1 MQPKITQ
8 RQIPQYQADP
18 NLSQFS
24 DNISPLL
31 QRIYLGRGIT
41 SDEQLERT
49 LAKLPRPD
57 TLKGLTEGVGLLEEA
72 LKQQQSVLI
81 VGDFDAD
88 GATSTTL
95 TLLAMR
101 AMGMQ
106 HIDYI
111 VPNRFEF
118 GYGLTPE
125 IVALAQQRHPDLII
139 TVDNGISSVN
149 GVKAA
154 KEAGI
159 KVLITDH
166 HLPGAVLPEADAILN
181 PNQHGC
187 EFPSKN
193 LAGVGVVFYLLSALR
208 SRLRETG
215 WFDVQGIA
223 APNMAEWL
231 DLVALGTVADVVPLD
246 QTNRVLVHQGIQRI
260 RAGKTRPGIQA
271 LLDLAGKDR
280 QRLVA
285 TDLGFTVGP
294 RLNAAGRLDDMSVGI
309 ECLLET
315 DPYLARE
322 YAVQLDELNRDR
334 RVIEADMQREGLA
347 ILDQLTLDEDAL
359 PWGLCL
365 FDADWHQGVVGLLA
379 SRIKDRIHRPVIAFA
394 DAGGD
399 AENGESNREYKGSA
413 RSIPGLHIRDALDAV
428 ATAHPELISK
438 FGGHAMA
445 AGLSLDAKHYPA
457 FAEAFDAEVKR
468 QLTPADLEA
477 EIVTDG
483 ELIPEELSLETGHL
497 LRESGP
503 WGQHFPEPLF
513 QGEFYIVQQRI
524 VGEKHLKLLLAAD
537 EQKQQLIDAIA
548 FNVDTEVWPNPNADK
563 IHLVYKLDIN
573 VWQGRESV
581 QLMVEE
587 IIKN

>member
-1 MQPKITQ
+1 MQPKITS
-8 RQIPQYQADP
+8 RQIDP
-18 NLSQFS
+18 KLGQFS
-24 DNISPLL
+24 DSISPLL

-41 SDEQLERT
+41 NEEQLERT

-57 TLKGLTEGVGLLEEA
+57 TLRGLSDGVTLLEEA
-72 LKQQQSVLI
+72 LTQQQSVLI

-88 GATSTTL
+88 GATSTVL

-101 AMGMQ
+101 AMGLQ
-106 HIDYI
+106 HIDFI

-125 IVALAQQRHPDLII
+125 IVALAQQRNPDLII
-139 TVDNGISSVN
+139 TVDNGISSVS

-154 KEAGI
+154 KDAGI

-181 PNQHGC
+181 PNQHDC
-187 EFPSKN
+187 DFPSKN

-208 SRLRETG
+208 SQLRETG
-215 WFDVQGIA
+215 WFDTQNIA
-223 APNMAEWL
+223 MPNMAEWL

-246 QTNRVLVHQGIQRI
+246 QTNRVLVYQGLQRI

-294 RLNAAGRLDDMSVGI
+294 RLNAAGRLDDMSIGI

-379 SRIKDRIHRPVIAFA
+379 SRIKDRVHRPVIAFA
-394 DAGGD
+394 DAGG
-399 AENGESNREYKGSA
+399 EGEGKEYKGSA

-428 ATAHPELISK
+428 ATTHPELISK

-445 AGLSLDAKHYPA
+445 AGLSLSAKHYPA

-468 QLTPADLEA
+468 QLTAADLEA
-477 EIVTDG
+477 EVVTDG
-483 ELIPEELSLETGHL
+483 ALTPEELSLETGHL

-513 QGEFYIVQQRI
+513 QGAFYIVQQRI
-524 VGEKHLKLLLAAD
+524 VGEKHLKLLLAVD

-548 FNVDTEVWPNPNADK
+548 FNVDTEAWPNPKADK
-563 IHLVYKLDIN
+563 VQLVYKLDIN

-581 QLMVEE
+581 QLMVED
-587 IIKN
+587 ILRN

>member
-1 MQPKITQ
+1 MLPNITQ
-8 RQIPQYQADP
+8 RQIDP
-18 NLSQFS
+18 KLGQFS
-24 DNISPLL
+24 GSISPLL

-41 SDEQLERT
+41 SDEQLQRT

-57 TLKGLTEGVGLLEEA
+57 ALMGLSDGVALLEEA

-88 GATSTTL
+88 GATSTAL
-95 TLLAMR
+95 TMLAMR

-106 HIDYI
+106 YIDFI

-125 IVALAQQRHPDLII
+125 IVALAQQRNPDLII
-139 TVDNGISSVN
+139 TVDNGISSVS

-187 EFPSKN
+187 DFPSKN

-208 SRLRETG
+208 SHLRETG
-215 WFDVQGIA
+215 WFETQNIVM
-223 APNMAEWL
+223 PNMAEWL

-246 QTNRVLVHQGIQRI
+246 QTNRVLVHQGLQRI
-260 RAGKTRPGIQA
+260 RAGKTRLGIQA

-294 RLNAAGRLDDMSVGI
+294 RLNAAGRLDDMSIGI

-347 ILDQLTLDEDAL
+347 ILDQLILDEEAL

-394 DAGGD
+394 DAGGEGD
-399 AENGESNREYKGSA
+399 EKEYKGSA

-428 ATAHPELISK
+428 ATGHPVLISK

-445 AGLSLDAKHYPA
+445 AGLSLKAKHYPA
-457 FAEAFDAEVKR
+457 FAEAFDAEVRR

-483 ELIPEELSLETGHL
+483 ELSAEELSLETGHS

-524 VGEKHLKLLLAAD
+524 VGEKHLKLLLAVD

-548 FNVDTEVWPNPNADK
+548 FNVDTTIWPNPNTNK
-563 IHLVYKLDIN
+563 VQLVYKLDIN

-581 QLMVEE
+581 QLVVET
-587 IIKN
+587 ILA